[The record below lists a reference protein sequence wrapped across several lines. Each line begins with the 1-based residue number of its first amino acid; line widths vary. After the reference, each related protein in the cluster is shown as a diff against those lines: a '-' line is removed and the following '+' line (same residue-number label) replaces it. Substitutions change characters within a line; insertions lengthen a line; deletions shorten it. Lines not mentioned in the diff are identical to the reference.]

1 MLDLG
6 GNSMDELNHKKNL
19 NRFWG
24 IWNFIESII
33 LLASGVLAIVV
44 AVMNGADSTLN
55 IESIIAYVV
64 GAFIVLDGILR
75 IVMSLA
81 HYKGAK
87 ESDESSM
94 LIGGFELTVGIVMML
109 LEIHF
114 STTGEH
120 IFTYLI
126 AHFIAILLIVIGL
139 LLIIFSIIT
148 IAKKYAKLF
157 MPILEILFSAIL
169 MGVGITI
176 LVLYYKDNNST
187 IVLVLTGSILSIAG
201 VVQGIITFITLRKA
215 KKEEKEV
222 GKTSV
227 INNMDYVINENANKE
242 AKEVYVDDVN
252 KNETKQLTD
261 EEEIKKIE
269 NVKKH

>member
-1 MLDLG
+1 
-6 GNSMDELNHKKNL
+6 MDELEKKKKL

-24 IWNFIESII
+24 IWNFIESVI
-33 LLASGVLAIVV
+33 LLAAGVLAIVV
-44 AVMNGADSTLN
+44 AIINGEGTSLN
-55 IESIIAYVV
+55 IESAVAYVV
-64 GAFIVLDGILR
+64 GSFIVLDGILR
-75 IVMSLA
+75 VVMSLA

-87 ESDESSM
+87 GSEESTM

-114 STTGEH
+114 STAGEH

-126 AHFIAILLIVIGL
+126 AHFIAVLLIVIGL

-176 LVLYYKDNNST
+176 LVLYYKNNNSQL
-187 IVLVLTGSILSIAG
+187 VLILTGSILSIAG
-201 VVQGIITFITLRKA
+201 VAQGIITLITLHKT

-227 INNMDYVINENANKE
+227 IDNVNYAVNQEVNKE
-242 AKEVYVDDVN
+242 AKEVRVDEVN
-252 KNETKQLTD
+252 KDETKKLTN
-261 EEEIKKIE
+261 EGVEIKKIE
-269 NVKKH
+269 NQNKR